1 MNKTGIVI
9 LLVMA
14 AAFFL
19 IVWACDLV
27 GSQFGK
33 AGEILALSAVAAV
46 LLAGFMKSKGD
57 K

>member
-14 AAFFL
+14 VAFFL